1 MGLVFCRYLAYT
13 HSGVFSVSVFSHLS
27 GMFAMPVKSR
37 HNLRYIVRH
46 TSPKGDK
53 LTAGEF
59 TIRQN
64 AEKLAGKIPGAYV
77 EVKLYSPCVY

>member
-1 MGLVFCRYLAYT
+1 
-13 HSGVFSVSVFSHLS
+13 
-27 GMFAMPVKSR
+27 MPAKSR
-37 HNLRYIVRH
+37 HNLRYIVCH

-64 AEKLAGKIPGAYV
+64 AEKIASKIPGAYV
-77 EVKLYSPCVY
+77 ELKLYSPCVY